1 MTNFDEDMLPGDDDL
16 PPADDSVGFS
26 SRATLLDAMIE
37 VRDALDG
44 IKEAMA
50 ELEALRQQPSLKPR
64 LLTSRTTLAACELR
78 ISFPVLDPPPG
89 FSELVRASADGRLN
103 HHARRALIITET
115 EAAAMISAN
124 AALAALDALGE
135 PFQPGWSNLPT
146 SLLARTVTR
155 FAFVLLKRIPGLQ
168 V

>member
-1 MTNFDEDMLPGDDDL
+1 MTDLDEDMLPSDDDL
-16 PPADDSVGFS
+16 PPADDSAG
-26 SRATLLDAMIE
+26 RGTLLDAMIE
-37 VRDALDG
+37 IRDALDG

-64 LLTSRTTLAACELR
+64 LETSRSALAACELR
-78 ISFPVLDPPPG
+78 MSFPVFDPPPG
-89 FSELVRASADGRLN
+89 FSKLVKAAADGRLN

-115 EAAAMISAN
+115 EATAMISAN
-124 AALAALDALGE
+124 AALGALDALGE
-135 PFQPGWSNLPT
+135 PFQPSWSNLPT
-146 SLLARTVTR
+146 SLLARAVTR